1 MSVWDPNTLLAAA
14 KADHPAGIRMSKQLT
29 KTSIRKVLISAVM
42 LVTALCLSLS
52 ISISTYLDVK
62 EQRQLIINKIEMIA
76 DIISFNSQITIL
88 FDDRKTEDARLKSF
102 QHVDIIKNIHIY
114 AIDDVT
120 NRPVFFTSYNASRT
134 PPVPLKVN
142 QIDELLT
149 PRVSEDHIE
158 LVRPVIYE
166 GNIEGY
172 VYVRGGLERL
182 SNYINQ
188 KILVDIALTLFVLVL
203 VLLVSR
209 GIQKR
214 IATPIEGLSTLLQDV
229 SKNHNYNA
237 RAPGSHIAELNVL
250 ANNLNIML
258 ARTENQL
265 ERHKA
270 DKQEIKQLNQSL
282 EEKVNQRTIALRE
295 ANQELLNALERMHQY
310 QNQIIENE
318 KMASLGQMVAG
329 VAHEVNTPIGLGIT
343 GSTLLRDKLSD
354 INDAFQ
360 SKSLT
365 SKQLERFIGDG
376 IENLDLIYR
385 NLNRAAELV
394 SSFKRLAV
402 SQDLEVNSKI
412 ELSNLLTEV
421 VASLRAEI
429 ATKQPEI
436 SIHCD
441 KGLEIESKAG
451 PLQQVLEQLISNS
464 LLHGFKDQQNNII
477 NITVTSSSEHLKLE
491 YFDNGG
497 GVPKAIKKRIFDP
510 FVTTRRGE
518 GGSGLGMHLVYNL
531 VTQALGG
538 SIALDEECKKGAKF
552 IITLPLSGNV
562 Q

>member
-1 MSVWDPNTLLAAA
+1 
-14 KADHPAGIRMSKQLT
+14 MSKQLT

-62 EQRQLIINKIEMIA
+62 EQKQLIINKIEMIA
-76 DIISFNSQITIL
+76 DIVAFNSQITIL

-102 QHVDIIKNIHIY
+102 QQVDIIKNIHIY
-114 AIDDVT
+114 AMDDVT
-120 NRPVFFTSYNASRT
+120 NTPVFFTSYNASRT

-142 QIDELLT
+142 QIEELKT
-149 PRVSEDHIE
+149 PKVSEDYIE
-158 LVRPVIYE
+158 LIKPVVYE

-182 SNYINQ
+182 SNYINK
-188 KILVDIALTLFVLVL
+188 KILVDIALTLFVLLL

-214 IATPIEGLSTLLQDV
+214 IATPIEELSTLLQDV
-229 SKNHNYNA
+229 SKNHNYSA
-237 RAPGSHIAELNVL
+237 RAPGSNIAELNVL

-354 INDAFQ
+354 IREAFQ
-360 SKSLT
+360 TKSLT
-365 SKQLERFIGDG
+365 SKQLERFVKDG

-402 SQDLEVNSKI
+402 SQDLEVNSRI
-412 ELSNLLTEV
+412 DLSNLLTEV
-421 VASLRAEI
+421 VASMRAELS
-429 ATKQPEI
+429 TKQPEVTI
-436 SIHCD
+436 DCD
-441 KGLEIESKAG
+441 TGLAIESKAG

-464 LLHGFKDQQNNII
+464 LLHGFKDQQNNSIS
-477 NITVTSSSEHLKLE
+477 ITVKSSMGQLAIE
-491 YFDNGG
+491 YADNGM

-538 SIALDEECKKGAKF
+538 TITLDEEFSQGAKF
-552 IITLPLSGNV
+552 IITLPLSGDLK
-562 Q
+562 

>member
-1 MSVWDPNTLLAAA
+1 
-14 KADHPAGIRMSKQLT
+14 MSKQLT

-62 EQRQLIINKIEMIA
+62 EQKQLIINKIEMIA
-76 DIISFNSQITIL
+76 DIVAFNSQITIL

-102 QHVDIIKNIHIY
+102 QQVDIIKNIHIY
-114 AIDDVT
+114 AMDDVT
-120 NRPVFFTSYNASRT
+120 NSPVFFTSYNASRT

-142 QIDELLT
+142 QIEELKT
-149 PRVSEDHIE
+149 PKVSEDYIE
-158 LVRPVIYE
+158 LIKPVIYE

-182 SNYINQ
+182 SNYINK
-188 KILVDIALTLFVLVL
+188 KILVDIALTLFVLLL

-214 IATPIEGLSTLLQDV
+214 IATPIEGLSALLQDV
-229 SKNHNYNA
+229 SKNHNYSA
-237 RAPGSHIAELNVL
+237 RAPGSNIAELNVL

-354 INDAFQ
+354 IREAFQ
-360 SKSLT
+360 TKSLT
-365 SKQLERFIGDG
+365 SKQLERFVNDG

-402 SQDLEVNSKI
+402 SQDLEVNSQI
-412 ELSNLLTEV
+412 DLSNLLTEV
-421 VASLRAEI
+421 VASMRAELS
-429 ATKQPEI
+429 TKQPEVTI
-436 SIHCD
+436 DCD
-441 KGLEIESKAG
+441 PGLAIESKAG

-464 LLHGFKDQQNNII
+464 LLHGFKDQQNNSIA
-477 NITVTSSSEHLKLE
+477 ITVKPSMGQLAIE
-491 YFDNGG
+491 YADNGM
-497 GVPKAIKKRIFDP
+497 GVPKEIKKRIFDP

-538 SIALDEECKKGAKF
+538 SITLDEEFSQGAKF
-552 IITLPLSGNV
+552 IITLPLSGNLK
-562 Q
+562 

>member
-1 MSVWDPNTLLAAA
+1 
-14 KADHPAGIRMSKQLT
+14 MSKQLT

-62 EQRQLIINKIEMIA
+62 EQKQLIINKIEMIA
-76 DIISFNSQITIL
+76 DIVAFNSQITIL

-102 QHVDIIKNIHIY
+102 QQVDIIKNIHIY
-114 AIDDVT
+114 AMDDVT
-120 NRPVFFTSYNASRT
+120 NSPVFFTSYNASRT

-142 QIDELLT
+142 QIEELKT
-149 PRVSEDHIE
+149 PKVSEDYIE
-158 LVRPVIYE
+158 LIKPVIYE

-182 SNYINQ
+182 SNYINK
-188 KILVDIALTLFVLVL
+188 KILVDIALTLFVLLL

-214 IATPIEGLSTLLQDV
+214 IATPIEGLSALLQDV
-229 SKNHNYNA
+229 SKNHNYSA
-237 RAPGSHIAELNVL
+237 RAPGSNISELNVL

-354 INDAFQ
+354 IREAFQ
-360 SKSLT
+360 TKSLT
-365 SKQLERFIGDG
+365 SKQLERFVNDG

-402 SQDLEVNSKI
+402 SQDLEVNSQI
-412 ELSNLLTEV
+412 DLSNLLTEV
-421 VASLRAEI
+421 VASMRAELS
-429 ATKQPEI
+429 TKQPEVTI
-436 SIHCD
+436 DCD
-441 KGLEIESKAG
+441 SGLAIESKAG

-464 LLHGFKDQQNNII
+464 LLHGFKDQQNNSIA
-477 NITVTSSSEHLKLE
+477 ITVKPSMGQLAIE
-491 YFDNGG
+491 YADNGM

-538 SIALDEECKKGAKF
+538 SITLDEEFSQGAKF
-552 IITLPLSGNV
+552 IITLPLSGNLK
-562 Q
+562 

>member
-1 MSVWDPNTLLAAA
+1 
-14 KADHPAGIRMSKQLT
+14 MSKQLT

-62 EQRQLIINKIEMIA
+62 EQKQLIINKIEMIA
-76 DIISFNSQITIL
+76 DIVAFNSQITIL

-102 QHVDIIKNIHIY
+102 QQVDIIKNIHIY
-114 AIDDVT
+114 AMDDVT
-120 NRPVFFTSYNASRT
+120 NSPVFFTSYNASRT

-142 QIDELLT
+142 QIEELKT
-149 PRVSEDHIE
+149 PKVSEDYIE
-158 LVRPVIYE
+158 LIKPVIYE

-182 SNYINQ
+182 SNYINK
-188 KILVDIALTLFVLVL
+188 KILVDIALTLFVLLL

-214 IATPIEGLSTLLQDV
+214 IATPIEGLSALLQDV
-229 SKNHNYNA
+229 SKNHNYSA
-237 RAPGSHIAELNVL
+237 RAPGSNISELNVL

-354 INDAFQ
+354 IREAFQ
-360 SKSLT
+360 TKSLT
-365 SKQLERFIGDG
+365 SKQLERFVNDG

-402 SQDLEVNSKI
+402 SQDLEVNSRI
-412 ELSNLLTEV
+412 DLSNLLTEV
-421 VASLRAEI
+421 VASMRAELS
-429 ATKQPEI
+429 TKQPEVTI
-436 SIHCD
+436 DCD
-441 KGLEIESKAG
+441 SGLAIESKAG

-464 LLHGFKDQQNNII
+464 LLHGFKDQQNNSIA
-477 NITVTSSSEHLKLE
+477 ITVKPSMGQLAIE
-491 YFDNGG
+491 YADNGM

-538 SIALDEECKKGAKF
+538 SITLDEEFSQGAKF
-552 IITLPLSGNV
+552 IITLPLSGNLK
-562 Q
+562 

>member
-1 MSVWDPNTLLAAA
+1 MDLKSSVAAA
-14 KADHPAGIRMSKQLT
+14 KADHTAGIRMSKQLT

-62 EQRQLIINKIEMIA
+62 EQKQLIINKIEMIA
-76 DIISFNSQITIL
+76 DIVAFNSQITIL

-102 QHVDIIKNIHIY
+102 QQVDIIKNIHIY
-114 AIDDVT
+114 AMDDVT
-120 NRPVFFTSYNASRT
+120 NSPVFFTSYNASRT

-142 QIDELLT
+142 QIEELKT
-149 PRVSEDHIE
+149 PKVSEDYIE
-158 LVRPVIYE
+158 LIKPVIYE

-182 SNYINQ
+182 SNYINK
-188 KILVDIALTLFVLVL
+188 KILVDIALTLFVLLL
-203 VLLVSR
+203 VLLVSK

-214 IATPIEGLSTLLQDV
+214 IATPIEGLSALLQDV
-229 SKNHNYNA
+229 SKNHNYSA
-237 RAPGSHIAELNVL
+237 RAPGSNIAELNVL

-354 INDAFQ
+354 IREAFQ
-360 SKSLT
+360 TKSLT
-365 SKQLERFIGDG
+365 SKQLERFVNDG

-402 SQDLEVNSKI
+402 SQDLEVNSQI
-412 ELSNLLTEV
+412 DLSNLLTEV
-421 VASLRAEI
+421 VASMRAELS
-429 ATKQPEI
+429 TKQPEVTI
-436 SIHCD
+436 DCD
-441 KGLEIESKAG
+441 SGLAIESKAG

-464 LLHGFKDQQNNII
+464 LLHGFKDQQNNSIA
-477 NITVTSSSEHLKLE
+477 ITVKPSMGQLAIE
-491 YFDNGG
+491 YADNGM

-538 SIALDEECKKGAKF
+538 SITLDEEFSQGAKF
-552 IITLPLSGNV
+552 IITLPLSGNLK
-562 Q
+562 

>member
-1 MSVWDPNTLLAAA
+1 
-14 KADHPAGIRMSKQLT
+14 MSKQLT

-62 EQRQLIINKIEMIA
+62 EQKQLIINKIEMIA
-76 DIISFNSQITIL
+76 DIVAFNSQITIL

-102 QHVDIIKNIHIY
+102 QQVDIIKNIHIY
-114 AIDDVT
+114 AMDDVT
-120 NRPVFFTSYNASRT
+120 NSPVFFTSYNASRT

-142 QIDELLT
+142 QIEELKT
-149 PRVSEDHIE
+149 PKVSEDYIE
-158 LVRPVIYE
+158 LIKPVIYE

-182 SNYINQ
+182 SNYINK
-188 KILVDIALTLFVLVL
+188 KILVDIALTLFVLLL
-203 VLLVSR
+203 VLLVSK

-214 IATPIEGLSTLLQDV
+214 IATPIEGLSALLQDV
-229 SKNHNYNA
+229 SKNHNYSA
-237 RAPGSHIAELNVL
+237 RAPGSNIAELNVL

-354 INDAFQ
+354 IREAFQ
-360 SKSLT
+360 TKSLT
-365 SKQLERFIGDG
+365 SKQLERFVNDG

-402 SQDLEVNSKI
+402 SQDLEVNSQI
-412 ELSNLLTEV
+412 DLSNLLTEV
-421 VASLRAEI
+421 VASMRAELS
-429 ATKQPEI
+429 TKQPEVTI
-436 SIHCD
+436 DCD
-441 KGLEIESKAG
+441 SGLAIESKAG

-464 LLHGFKDQQNNII
+464 LLHGFKDQQNNSIA
-477 NITVTSSSEHLKLE
+477 ITVKPSMGQLAIE
-491 YFDNGG
+491 YADNGM

-538 SIALDEECKKGAKF
+538 SITLDEEFSQGAKF
-552 IITLPLSGNV
+552 IITLPLSGNLK
-562 Q
+562 